1 MTPNEGQQ
9 ILERLARMEVK
20 LDDQGEDLKEVKE
33 LATTTNGR
41 VTALEK
47 NRERDKGFVAA
58 LTLLMPIATAVISAL
73 IVSAI

>member
-20 LDDQGEDLKEVKE
+20 LDDHGEDLKEVKE

>member
-20 LDDQGEDLKEVKE
+20 LDDHGEELKEVKE

-58 LTLLMPIATAVISAL
+58 LALLMPIATAVISAL
-73 IVSAI
+73 IVNAI

>member
-58 LTLLMPIATAVISAL
+58 LALLMPIATAVISAL

>member
-20 LDDQGEDLKEVKE
+20 LDDHGEDLKEVKE

-58 LTLLMPIATAVISAL
+58 LALLMPIATAVISAL

>member
-20 LDDQGEDLKEVKE
+20 LDGQGEDLKEVKE
-33 LATTTNGR
+33 FATTTNGR

-47 NRERDKGFVAA
+47 SRERDKGFVAA
-58 LTLLMPIATAVISAL
+58 LALLMPIATAVISAL

>member
-20 LDDQGEDLKEVKE
+20 LDGQGEDLKEVKE

-47 NRERDKGFVAA
+47 SRERDKGFVAA
-58 LTLLMPIATAVISAL
+58 LALLMPIATAVISAL